1 MQPSEN
7 IDQLN
12 QKLKFM
18 QVASQF
24 TSIQTRSVK
33 VRTTSVKGE
42 IKYRKII
49 IIRKDR
55 SDRI

>member
-24 TSIQTRSVK
+24 TSIQPRSVK

-49 IIRKDR
+49 IIRKD
-55 SDRI
+55 